1 MNNIRATVQRI
12 TEDLNV
18 LMRQLSAADD
28 AQAREFV
35 EQMLTSE
42 LLADFKGSVDAMRHL
57 MWIYVEAISK
67 SDGPSTIVQSARL
80 RRAVDML
87 RSLHESPAP
96 EHLAGPETFFERMQN
111 VVDGYEMKPALA
123 KKRDAA

>member
-1 MNNIRATVQRI
+1 MNNLRATVQRI

-28 AQAREFV
+28 AHAREFV
-35 EQMLTSE
+35 EQMLATE

-57 MWIYVEAISK
+57 IWIYVEAVSNSNG
-67 SDGPSTIVQSARL
+67 SDIVQSARL

-87 RSLHESPAP
+87 RALHAEQIP
-96 EHLAGPETFFERMQN
+96 ERLERPETFFER
-111 VVDGYEMKPALA
+111 V
-123 KKRDAA
+123 

>member
-1 MNNIRATVQRI
+1 MNNLRATVQRI

-28 AQAREFV
+28 AHAREFV
-35 EQMLTSE
+35 EQMLTTE

-57 MWIYVEAISK
+57 IWIYVEAVSN
-67 SDGPSTIVQSARL
+67 SGGPDIVQSARL

-87 RSLHESPAP
+87 RALHTEAVP
-96 EHLAGPETFFERMQN
+96 EQLDRPETFFEHVQS
-111 VVDGYEMKPALA
+111 VVDGYDEKQFLE
-123 KKRDAA
+123 KTRDAA